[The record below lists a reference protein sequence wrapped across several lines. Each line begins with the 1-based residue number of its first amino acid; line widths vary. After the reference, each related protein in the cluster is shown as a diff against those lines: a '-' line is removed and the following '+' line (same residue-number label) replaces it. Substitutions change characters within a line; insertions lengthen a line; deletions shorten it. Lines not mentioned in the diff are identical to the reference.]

1 MLGRGLPPHAV
12 PQLKYQRHV
21 SFGMPESTVVEP
33 GERSAEELLSGLEDG
48 ERFVVRTEVLGSI
61 EELTLRFDGEI
72 YYCDSPTI
80 LHKHTD
86 AEEMRECIE
95 DLGFA
100 RAD

>member
-1 MLGRGLPPHAV
+1 M
-12 PQLKYQRHV
+12 
-21 SFGMPESTVVEP
+21 SDSTVIEP
-33 GERSAEELLSGLEDG
+33 GERTAEELLSGLENG

-86 AEEMRECIE
+86 ADEMRECIE
-95 DLGFA
+95 DLGFT
-100 RAD
+100 RGDE

>member
-1 MLGRGLPPHAV
+1 M
-12 PQLKYQRHV
+12 
-21 SFGMPESTVVEP
+21 ENTTVIDP
-33 GERSAEELLSGLEDG
+33 GDHTADELLSGLQNG

-72 YYCDSPTI
+72 YYCDSPTM

-95 DLGFA
+95 NLGFA
-100 RAD
+100 RGVD

>member
-1 MLGRGLPPHAV
+1 MN
-12 PQLKYQRHV
+12 
-21 SFGMPESTVVEP
+21 ESTVIEP
-33 GERSAEELLSGLEDG
+33 GERTAEELLSGLQAG
-48 ERFVVRTEVLGSI
+48 KRFIVQTEVLGSL

-95 DLGFA
+95 NLGFA
-100 RAD
+100 RDDPN

>member
-1 MLGRGLPPHAV
+1 M
-12 PQLKYQRHV
+12 
-21 SFGMPESTVVEP
+21 SESTVIEP
-33 GERSAEELLSGLEDG
+33 GERTAEELLSGLQAG
-48 ERFVVRTEVLGSI
+48 ERFIVRTEVLGSL

-95 DLGFA
+95 NLGFA
-100 RAD
+100 REDPN

>member
-1 MLGRGLPPHAV
+1 MN
-12 PQLKYQRHV
+12 
-21 SFGMPESTVVEP
+21 ESTVIEP
-33 GERSAEELLSGLEDG
+33 GERTAEELLSGLQAG
-48 ERFVVRTEVLGSI
+48 KRFIVRTEVLGSL

-95 DLGFA
+95 NLGFA
-100 RAD
+100 RDDPN

>member
-1 MLGRGLPPHAV
+1 MSEA
-12 PQLKYQRHV
+12 
-21 SFGMPESTVVEP
+21 TVIEPSEYTVE
-33 GERSAEELLSGLEDG
+33 EIISGLQRG
-48 ERFVVRTEVLGSI
+48 ERFTVRTEVLGSQ

-86 AEEMRECIE
+86 EADMRRCIE

-100 RAD
+100 QSEDG